1 MEYMFVVLLRFQDQL
16 VLAEAPEE
24 ARGLYKGNLAAFT
37 LDGIRE
43 DVGIIAESTL
53 VAKDDDT
60 IRIFRELHPEMGIVT
75 RVWSKIW
82 SDEEMEEK
90 ELD

>member
-1 MEYMFVVLLRFQDQL
+1 MEYMYVVLLRCRDLLF
-16 VLAEAPEE
+16 LAEAPEE
-24 ARGLYKGNLAAFT
+24 VRGLHKGNLAAFT
-37 LDGIRE
+37 QDGIRE
-43 DVGIIAESTL
+43 DVGMIAESSL
-53 VAKDDDT
+53 IAKDDET
-60 IRIFRELHPEMGIVT
+60 MKIFRELHPEMGIVT